1 MNAAIR
7 DGESLGS
14 CTTVS
19 FSIMICSS
27 LVQSKQHDSAVL
39 SVKVTMQY
47 IIEEIFKKKLVE
59 CNCSSLYFHT
69 FLLLYSKKY
78 ILKREKLYELLAEAH
93 EFQYRVQKYMI
104 IEFM

>member
-1 MNAAIR
+1 
-7 DGESLGS
+7 
-14 CTTVS
+14 
-19 FSIMICSS
+19 MICSS
-27 LVQSKQHDSAVL
+27 LVQLKQHDSAVL

-47 IIEEIFKKKLVE
+47 IIEEILKKLVE